1 MVFFTCAHCGES
13 LKKSKVEK
21 HYQTLCSRKPV
32 AVTCVDCCKDFS
44 AETYPAHTKCV
55 SEEEKYSA
63 KGFVPRPSAHKGE
76 YKQKKWQDNI
86 QSLHKN
92 QSSLSHDEQTILN
105 AIVKREN
112 VPRKKSKF
120 QNFLR
125 SFMKSQYNV
134 QAADSVFD
142 KVEALSKEEELKNKQ
157 DNQQEAENTGAID
170 DKNDIEEHDDSPSQ
184 ETQADEKLSK
194 KERKERRKR
203 AKYEAELKEI
213 EDNQVTQADVNG
225 AQTGMSENTEI
236 KEGGRLK
243 KKHKKEETVSK
254 NGISEDT
261 ELAKGKKS
269 KKKQIDTGVTDIG
282 DAEVSE
288 SGVSKKKRKKGQD
301 AAEDM
306 CRQEEPTKKKL
317 KRNDTEEMAEEEAP
331 HTAADRAKF
340 NWQQIIVK
348 VLESKEDKEMPL
360 KRLQKKVLAEFEAT
374 GGGSATDVKTIAK
387 FNKKVHKTPGVV
399 VRKEVAK
406 LMQIK

>member
-1 MVFFTCAHCGES
+1 
-13 LKKSKVEK
+13 
-21 HYQTLCSRKPV
+21 
-32 AVTCVDCCKDFS
+32 
-44 AETYPAHTKCV
+44 
-55 SEEEKYSA
+55 
-63 KGFVPRPSAHKGE
+63 
-76 YKQKKWQDNI
+76 
-86 QSLHKN
+86 
-92 QSSLSHDEQTILN
+92 
-105 AIVKREN
+105 
-112 VPRKKSKF
+112 
-120 QNFLR
+120 
-125 SFMKSQYNV
+125 MKSQYNV

-317 KRNDTEEMAEEEAP
+317 KRNGKYSVNSLKIGSL
-331 HTAADRAKF
+331 RLKF
-340 NWQQIIVK
+340 VSSYS
-348 VLESKEDKEMPL
+348 LFC
-360 KRLQKKVLAEFEAT
+360 RLFQRSYIYMFIPVTGSCSAISFGPSLLAHILWN
-374 GGGSATDVKTIAK
+374 VIPMLVTI
-387 FNKKVHKTPGVV
+387 
-399 VRKEVAK
+399 
-406 LMQIK
+406 L